1 MNRWLQRSPF
11 IMQHSSSR
19 NWLSINATHAA
30 LTAPFSFSPRPV
42 LQAVGAPL
50 AWPETRLFC
59 PLRSYLCSTV
69 LQQPLPCT
77 YVCFSGSFVF
87 FFFLFSSDFFFS
99 CDIHSPTGGFRIFL
113 QLIQSFYFEMQLSL
127 RKCISPIS
135 RVLTLFYKII
145 VFFLFIYFL
154 LKRCAYLKA
163 EPTLKDKEKL
173 CIQAQGTVFC
183 LSAR

>member
-1 MNRWLQRSPF
+1 MTRDASLLPSQELSVL
-11 IMQHSSSR
+11 HSAS
-19 NWLSINATHAA
+19 
-30 LTAPFSFSPRPV
+30 TAFTF
-42 LQAVGAPL
+42 
-50 AWPETRLFC
+50 
-59 PLRSYLCSTV
+59 YLCV
-69 LQQPLPCT
+69 LFWFFR
-77 YVCFSGSFVF
+77 V